1 MGNSSQIG
9 FFRKKINFLVEK
21 AKEISLPGF
30 EKVPIYD
37 VVVFFI
43 RGFQKGT
50 LVTRASAI
58 AFNLLFAILPST
70 IFLFT
75 LIPYIPIEN
84 FQTEVLEMIKMILPE
99 NVYLFLESSLVDL
112 VTNRSGGL
120 LLLMFGATVV
130 LSSNGMHAL
139 FSAFNVSVHEF
150 EMKTWFDHRS
160 ISVMLVFI
168 ITMLMTAAVMIFLL
182 SQNGI
187 QQLVE
192 MEVIET
198 NTMFY
203 AVKFGKWIIFI
214 LLLFTI
220 ISMIYYFA
228 PSKKSNWNFVTPGSI
243 LATLMFFVS
252 SSAFSYFVNHFGRFN
267 KLYGSIGTLIVILIW
282 LYFNSI
288 SLLIG
293 FELNA
298 SIKSANRKSRITDA

>member
-1 MGNSSQIG
+1 MDSSSQTG
-9 FFRKKINFLVEK
+9 FFRRKINYLVEK
-21 AKEISLPGF
+21 AKEVSLPGF
-30 EKVPIYD
+30 DKVPIYD
-37 VVVFFI
+37 VTVFFL
-43 RGFQKGT
+43 RGFQKGA

-75 LIPYIPIEN
+75 LIPYIPIEG
-84 FQTEVLEMIKMILPE
+84 FQTEVLEMLKMILPE
-99 NVYLFLESSLVDL
+99 NVYNFLESSLVDL
-112 VTNRSGGL
+112 ITNKSAGL
-120 LLLMFGATVV
+120 LIIMFGATVI
-130 LSSNGMHAL
+130 LSSNGVHAL
-139 FSAFNVSVHEF
+139 FSAFNVSSHDF

-160 ISVMLVFI
+160 ISVMLVFL
-168 ITMLMTAAVMIFLL
+168 ITMLMTTAVMVFIL

-192 MEVIET
+192 MKVIET

-203 AVKFGKWIIFI
+203 AVKFGKWVI
-214 LLLFTI
+214 LILMLFTI

-228 PSKKSNWNFVTPGSI
+228 PSKKSKWNFITPGSI
-243 LATLMFFVS
+243 LATLMFFIS

-298 SIKSANRKSRITDA
+298 SIKSANRNNNINET